1 MISIVS
7 RGKRRGRSSDGIP
20 REATLPASSSA
31 VIASG
36 TPRVVSQGRAIS
48 ATRAPRSGGPHAKLG
63 SASLPALTVAREA
76 PVTRNAT
83 SPLPPDATYLVAPRS
98 STLGGVRSTVTG

>member
-1 MISIVS
+1 TLFFQAVDGI
-7 RGKRRGRSSDGIP
+7 RGKLVTGVQTC
-20 REATLPASSSA
+20 ALP
-31 VIASG
+31 
-36 TPRVVSQGRAIS
+36 IS
-48 ATRAPRSGGPHAKLG
+48 RAPRSGGPHAKLG

-98 STLGGVRSTVTG
+98 STLGGVRSTEIGRASCRERVQRVGRRGCACIKD